1 MDKIIDQYRL
11 YVTSNPLYLDS
22 LEQPAVQDYFLE
34 HPYNISKV
42 LPSPRSMVCMLLLIN
57 YTNYYYIL

>member
-1 MDKIIDQYRL
+1 MDKITDQHRL

-42 LPSPRSMVCMLLLIN
+42 LPSPRSMVCMLLIN
-57 YTNYYYIL
+57 